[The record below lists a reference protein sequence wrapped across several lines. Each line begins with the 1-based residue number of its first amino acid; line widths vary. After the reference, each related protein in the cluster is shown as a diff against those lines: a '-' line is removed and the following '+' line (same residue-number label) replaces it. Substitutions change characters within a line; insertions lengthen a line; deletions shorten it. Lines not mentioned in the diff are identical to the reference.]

1 MRKALWYRRI
11 QISPPQILS
20 MTFLVAI
27 LFGTVLLYLPIST
40 VRPISFIDA
49 LFTATSATTVTG
61 LVVVSTENDFTMF
74 GQFILMVLMQ
84 VGGLGLMTFAILI
97 VLLLGRKIGLR
108 GRILIQQSFNQY
120 SLGGMIRLV
129 RVLLLTSGRS

>member
-1 MRKALWYRRI
+1 
-11 QISPPQILS
+11 

-27 LFGTVLLYLPIST
+27 LIGTILLYLPIST
-40 VRPISFIDA
+40 VEPISWIDA

-61 LVVVSTENDFTMF
+61 LVVVSTGNDFTMF
-74 GQFILMVLMQ
+74 GQSVIMVLMQ

-120 SLGGMIRLV
+120 
-129 RVLLLTSGRS
+129 